1 MKIKIILTIFILLAG
16 IFTIFI
22 TVANAKSLNF
32 IYSKK
37 QNMIVILKDN
47 ANINKSKE
55 KISEI
60 PKIKI
65 IKITDRNKEWSK
77 MVNKMDLP
85 KMDNPFKNEFI
96 ITIKKNTNITEIYNT
111 IKSMDFV
118 EDVKYDFDTQCND
131 LQK

>member
-65 IKITDRNKEWSK
+65 IKITDRNKEWS
-77 MVNKMDLP
+77 
-85 KMDNPFKNEFI
+85 
-96 ITIKKNTNITEIYNT
+96 
-111 IKSMDFV
+111 
-118 EDVKYDFDTQCND
+118 
-131 LQK
+131 